1 MTMIAIRA
9 RYVFPV
15 ASAPL
20 RDGIV
25 VIGQDRILAVGS
37 QNSPAVRDFSAAA
50 RDLGNVAVL
59 PGLVN
64 PHTHLE
70 FSDLRQP
77 LGAPGMAFPEWI
89 RLVVGNRQ
97 NRPLMSEAIARGIA
111 ESSSHGVIALG
122 EIAST
127 AWRLE
132 TSQPLEITEFIE
144 AMALKPDRI
153 ETKWEEVK
161 DAISADNTWSGL
173 FRPGLSPH
181 APYSVHPELLRRLV
195 RFSAEQK
202 IPVAH
207 HLAESREELELLRN
221 GSGLFV
227 PLLKD
232 FGAWD
237 ADAIPPRWRPLDYLR
252 MLAGAH
258 RAFVIHGNYLDAEEI
273 EFLAAHADRM
283 TVVYCPR
290 THGFFKHE
298 PYPLAKMLAAGV
310 NVAIGTD
317 SRASAPDLN
326 PLAEMRFASQ
336 RHQEIS
342 PDVLLRM
349 ITSAGAK
356 ALGRDE
362 EIGTVAPGKF
372 ADLAIVQLPNLEA
385 DDPHELLLDSA
396 SRTLATVFRGKVVYQ
411 ESKIDLT
418 AGSS

>member
-1 MTMIAIRA
+1 MIAIRA
-9 RYVFPV
+9 RWVFPV

-25 VIGQDRILAVGS
+25 VIDRDRIVAVGS
-37 QNSPAVRDFSAAA
+37 QNSATVRDFSTVA
-50 RDLGNVAVL
+50 RDLGNVAIL

-77 LGAPGMAFPEWI
+77 LGTPGMAFPDWI

-97 NRPLMSEAIARGIA
+97 NRPSMSESIARGIA
-111 ESSSHGVIALG
+111 ESSSHGVTALG

-127 AWRLE
+127 PWRME
-132 TSQPLEITEFIE
+132 TSQPLDITEFIE

-153 ETKWEEVK
+153 ETKWEEVR

-207 HLAESREELELLRN
+207 HLAESREELELLRD
-221 GSGLFV
+221 GSGPFV
-227 PLLKD
+227 QLLKD

-237 ADAIPPRWRPLDYLR
+237 ADAIPLQSRPLDYLR
-252 MLAGAH
+252 MLAEAH
-258 RAFVIHGNYLDAEEI
+258 RALVIHGNYLDDGEI

-283 TVVYCPR
+283 SVVYCPR
-290 THGFFKHE
+290 THAFFQHE

-317 SRASAPDLN
+317 SRASTPDLN

-336 RHQEIS
+336 QHQEIS

-349 ITSAGAK
+349 ITSAAAK

-362 EIGTVAPGKF
+362 EIGTLAPGKF
-372 ADLAIVQLPNLEA
+372 ADLAIVQLPEHDA
-385 DDPHELLLDSA
+385 ADPHELLLDPA
-396 SRTLATVFRGKVVYQ
+396 CRAVATVFRGKIVYASSRTI
-411 ESKIDLT
+411 EIT